1 MNREPIDTAGMAEA
15 IERSASSMSAAGNT
29 LEETMGLIAA
39 ANSVVQDP
47 KSIGTAFK
55 TISMRIRGRML
66 PIYMETCNPLRLK
79 VA

>member
-55 TISMRIRGRML
+55 TKFCL
-66 PIYMETCNPLRLK
+66 C
-79 VA
+79 A